1 MTGFCIVDIAG
12 EAVRRMGMRYIF
24 ILVGFCI
31 GDMTR
36 EVVRRM
42 GMRVDPSAH
51 QELKGRLGGAL
62 LHLPTTLVAQLECHF
77 KCPSS
82 LAFDVRISN

>member
-31 GDMTR
+31 GDMTC

-42 GMRVDPSAH
+42 GMIVVDPPAH
-51 QELKGRLGGAL
+51 QELRENCVLGPVG
-62 LHLPTTLVAQLECHF
+62 P
-77 KCPSS
+77 K
-82 LAFDVRISN
+82 N